1 MIYDIYAMHAINL
14 CSKYRMTYL
23 RRQAGNRG
31 ISPITSNPLHEK
43 DLTENKGLSMA
54 IDAALQNALKGETL
68 LHENKKQSLKKSKSR
83 RMPRMTSNKFS
94 SSIKLVGKELKSGAG
109 LINELMEPAKKGV
122 DKVLGPPIHSRSDN
136 SDQFAFEDEE
146 EGGEKKEFTPQTISS
161 SNPTRRKGR
170 HTPRTMERQSMT
182 TGNSALD
189 ARIAAFQHSAEDG
202 SIISGSRLTIDSS
215 TRSLK
220 SADSKDSFE
229 ERIAAKCKANDSN
242 KQQDITKPP
251 RAAESSNTTADN
263 AFEER
268 LRRKMSHQDSVSS
281 TTAQSVSSYESK
293 LQRKLSKSVSNT
305 SSSHDAQQS
314 LDSYESKLQR
324 KLSKSVSNTSDSYE
338 SKLQRK
344 LSGAN
349 NSTSSRRIDESS
361 STHSNA
367 QQSLDSYESKLQRKL
382 SKSVGAS
389 SSTAR
394 DLGKDELDDFES
406 KVQKKLNSSS
416 STNVSSEKEELD
428 DFEKKLQRKLSR
440 SVGANSSTA
449 RDIGKADDD
458 YESRL
463 KKKLS
468 SVSNNSSSVPQDQ
481 MGNTKAER
489 SYEDRLR
496 RKLSGGSSERQL
508 ESSSKEQAPMKRID
522 SFEERI
528 QAKCRANDKKV
539 SSKVKDNQEDEVQ
552 QTNRIKS
559 RRSMLDEKIKM
570 SMTKKNASN
579 INQGKEDTSMEKSI
593 KSRRDIFDEKLK
605 QSATS
610 KKKEKKSK
618 KKSKTTDESTSKKSS
633 SKDDEEDKER
643 RRRKRR
649 AKAEKVRA
657 SLKSVDSDQS
667 KEIHTSSPGRLTIDE
682 DKEGISEILC
692 SGKHRPRPGMPQ
704 EGEAVSLRHISDLTI
719 DDEDVSEPIND
730 VSWGELDDALLTAQ
744 NMSMK
749 VASSDAQKIQNQVR
763 SWDDGFEEEAI
774 AKAQHMSMKVAA
786 TDATKL
792 QAQLLA
798 DSEGGRENQGT
809 IVAERKARG
818 RRGGEK
824 KNRTK
829 EKDIDKPRQ
838 PQLEQAQLILA
849 AKVDKLLPI
858 VTEYGKS
865 KLDVLNALQETKYD
879 EEKALALLLGL

>member
-1 MIYDIYAMHAINL
+1 MLKSIYYTIH
-14 CSKYRMTYL
+14 RMTYL

-54 IDAALQNALKGETL
+54 IDAALQNALKEETL
-68 LHENKKQSLKKSKSR
+68 LHNDKKQSQLKKSKSSR
-83 RMPRMTSNKFS
+83 RMPRMTSKKFS
-94 SSIKLVGKELKSGAG
+94 SSMKLVGKELKSGAG

-136 SDQFAFEDEE
+136 SDQFAFDDAEQVED
-146 EGGEKKEFTPQTISS
+146 KKEFSPQTIS

-170 HTPRTMERQSMT
+170 HAPRTMERQSMT

-189 ARIAAFQHSAEDG
+189 ARIAAFQHSAENG
-202 SIISGSRLTIDSS
+202 SMSIDRS

-229 ERIAAKCKANDSN
+229 ERIAAKCKANDN
-242 KQQDITKPP
+242 TKQQDLTKYPKG
-251 RAAESSNTTADN
+251 AESSNATADN

-268 LRRKMSHQDSVSS
+268 LRRKMSHQDSTSS
-281 TTAQSVSSYESK
+281 TTGQSVSSYESK

-305 SSSHDAQQS
+305 SSHDHAAQQS
-314 LDSYESKLQR
+314 LDSYENKLQR

-349 NSTSSRRIDESS
+349 TSTSSRRIDESS
-361 STHSNA
+361 STHSTA

-382 SKSVGAS
+382 SKSVGNA

-394 DLGKDELDDFES
+394 DLGKEELDDFER
-406 KVQKKLNSSS
+406 KVRKKLNSSS
-416 STNVSSEKEELD
+416 NTNVSSEKEELD

-449 RDIGKADDD
+449 RDLGKEVDD

-468 SVSNNSSSVPQDQ
+468 TVSNSSSVPPQDQ
-481 MGNTKAER
+481 TGNTKAEQ
-489 SYEDRLR
+489 SYEKRLR
-496 RKLSGGSSERQL
+496 RKLSSGSSERQL
-508 ESSSKEQAPMKRID
+508 ESSSKEQAPIKRID

-539 SSKVKDNQEDEVQ
+539 SSKVKDNQEEEEAQ
-552 QTNRIKS
+552 QTNRAKS

-570 SMTKKNASN
+570 SMTKKNSN
-579 INQGKEDTSMEKSI
+579 NTTDQSLAKEDTSIEKSDRV

-605 QSATS
+605 QSATG

-618 KKSKTTDESTSKKSS
+618 KKSKATESTSKKST
-633 SKDDEEDKER
+633 SKDDDEDKER

-667 KEIHTSSPGRLTIDE
+667 KEIHRSSPGRLTIDE

-692 SGKHRPRPGMPQ
+692 SYSKHRPRPSMPQ
-704 EGEAVSLRHISDLTI
+704 EGDAVSLRHISDLTI
-719 DDEDVSEPIND
+719 DDDEPVNSVND
-730 VSWGELDDALLTAQ
+730 VGWDDLDGALLSAQ
-744 NMSMK
+744 QMSMK
-749 VASSDAQKIQNQVR
+749 VTSESAQKIQNEVE
-763 SWDDGFEEEAI
+763 SWDDGFDEEAI
-774 AKAQHMSMKVAA
+774 AKAQNMSMKVAA
-786 TDATKL
+786 TDAAKL
-792 QAQLLA
+792 QAELLA
-798 DSEGGRENQGT
+798 DSRSGRQKEQP
-809 IVAERKARG
+809 IVAERKSRG

-824 KNRTK
+824 KQTK
-829 EKDIDKPRQ
+829 GKDNDKPQ
-838 PQLEQAQLILA
+838 SQLEQAQLILA
-849 AKVDKLLPI
+849 AKVDKLLAI
-858 VTEYGKS
+858 VSEYGKT
-865 KLDVLNALQETKYD
+865 KLDVLNALQQTKYD